1 MKDWNVEEL
10 LYLYYC
16 NMRHFEGLIQNWKD
30 EDCYDDRKGHNIV
43 ESLRAANFIRDEIV
57 RRCER

>member
-1 MKDWNVEEL
+1 MSIDEL

-16 NMRHFEGLIQNWKD
+16 NMKRFQNLVQSWKD
-30 EDCYDDRKGHNIV
+30 EDCYDDRKEHNIV
-43 ESLRAANFIRDEIV
+43 EASRAANFIRDEIV

>member
-1 MKDWNVEEL
+1 MKDWSVEEL

-16 NMRHFEGLIQNWKD
+16 NMKRFEDLVQSWKD
-30 EDCYDDRKGHNIV
+30 EDCCDDRKGHNIV

>member
-1 MKDWNVEEL
+1 MSIDEL

-16 NMRHFEGLIQNWKD
+16 NRRYFEVLIQSWKD
-30 EDCYDDRKGHNIV
+30 EDYCDDRKGHNIV

-57 RRCER
+57 RKCER